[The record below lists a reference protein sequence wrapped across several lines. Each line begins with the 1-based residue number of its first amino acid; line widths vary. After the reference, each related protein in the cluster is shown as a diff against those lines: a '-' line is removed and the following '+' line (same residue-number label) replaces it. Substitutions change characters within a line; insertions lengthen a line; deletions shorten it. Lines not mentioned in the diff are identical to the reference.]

1 LKVELGIGQEAWTEA
16 EERVGP
22 FYVPTLSIRPTPQQV
37 SLIEDSP
44 RLVLARRNMS
54 EPAPGNCLPAGR
66 VPPGA
71 GRADARELDPN
82 RCVPSV
88 LDGVV
93 AGQGN
98 FEAGGSIASQA
109 GAARLRDIRPRL
121 FKSMPLYV
129 PEHTGARPGDE
140 SQLLSLQR
148 DRKEFVNYLERILIA
163 RHPAV
168 LQEERVAL
176 RSTYYFL
183 EESDRAALLDAC
195 STGSISADQILR
207 EGAPRSICK
216 QTDRK
221 WEKRMRVDKSRV
233 HGPPEIRGK
242 CDDYRA
248 HACFEHI
255 RWAGSTEFETQ
266 RSRTAFSAN
275 WPSVIAAN
283 APELPV
289 PVAVRMDV
297 VLGEYDFDHNAFPVS
312 ADLWPQ
318 EISRAVA
325 NAATDW
331 TAKAMAAESD
341 LLVPMAAGP
350 AEALLGRFS
359 SCSGRLDDPDPN
371 ANLCPGGLVVKK
383 LPAVVTYEIRNTA
396 FTGNGIDVEIAPE
409 KIYFFAD
416 HELTREIYSSALEIA
431 PPSAAKETRAE
442 LPMGSR
448 SDRPSGTASDRAVES
463 AGRQS
468 AEEGLAPRG
477 SAQPE
482 QRQLQPIAGAARE
495 DAENRQQIAQPEK
508 ALEQRSD
515 RERQA
520 EAYEARLENA
530 QGAQSNYE
538 DQVMQK
544 LQVEMAKANCMQG
557 NQEACASLSR
567 ADLRAMCAQLGSAS
581 VSFQP
586 CLNLDAE

>member
-1 LKVELGIGQEAWTEA
+1 
-16 EERVGP
+16 
-22 FYVPTLSIRPTPQQV
+22 
-37 SLIEDSP
+37 
-44 RLVLARRNMS
+44 MS

-82 RCVPSV
+82 QCVPSV
-88 LDGVV
+88 LDGTV

-98 FEAGGSIASQA
+98 SGAGGSIASQA
-109 GAARLRDIRPRL
+109 SAARLRDIRPRL

-129 PEHTGARPGDE
+129 PELTGARPGDE

-168 LQEERVAL
+168 LQEEGVAL
-176 RSTYYFL
+176 RSAYYFL
-183 EESDRAALLDAC
+183 EESDRATLVDAC
-195 STGSISADQILR
+195 FMGSISADQILR

-216 QTDRK
+216 PADRE
-221 WEKRMRVDKSRV
+221 WETRTKVDKSRAYPV
-233 HGPPEIRGK
+233 IGNSCEQVS
-242 CDDYRA
+242 A
-248 HACFEHI
+248 SACFESI

-266 RSRTAFSAN
+266 RARNAFSAN
-275 WPSVIAAN
+275 WPSVIEAT

-297 VLGEYDFDHNAFPVS
+297 VLGEYDFDRNAFPVS

-318 EISRAVA
+318 EISRA
-325 NAATDW
+325 TDAPYW
-331 TAKAMAAESD
+331 TAKVLAAESD
-341 LLVPMAAGP
+341 FLVPMAAGP

-359 SCSGRLDDPDPN
+359 SCYGRLDDPDPN
-371 ANLCPGGLVVKK
+371 ANLCPGGLVAKK

-396 FTGNGIDVEIAPE
+396 FTGNGIDVEIVPE

-416 HELTREIYSSALEIA
+416 HELTRELYSSALEIA
-431 PPSAAKETRAE
+431 PPSAAKETRVE

-468 AEEGLAPRG
+468 AGEGLATTG
-477 SAQPE
+477 SAQPQ
-482 QRQLQPIAGAARE
+482 QRQLQPTGGTGRA

-520 EAYEARLENA
+520 AAYEQRLRSA

-538 DQVMQK
+538 DQVMRK
-544 LQVEMAKANCMQG
+544 LQVEMAKANCLQG
-557 NQEACASLSR
+557 SQEACASLSK
-567 ADLRAMCAQLGSAS
+567 AELRAMCAQLGAAS